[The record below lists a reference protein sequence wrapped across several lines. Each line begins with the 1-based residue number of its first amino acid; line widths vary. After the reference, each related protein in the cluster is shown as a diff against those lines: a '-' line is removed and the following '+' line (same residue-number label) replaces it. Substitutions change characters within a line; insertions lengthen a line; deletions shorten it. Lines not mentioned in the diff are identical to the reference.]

1 MRKRKIGLLAAAAGA
16 ALCGTMAKADFT
28 ITSTRTVG
36 NVVNPSGGPAGTY
49 DTVDFFLTGTGTS
62 NSVAGSNS
70 ITAALYD
77 ASGMLIGVGAGGKS
91 PIGTNQADI
100 FANASN
106 FGSTAYLTQS
116 WVADNTS
123 PFSLS
128 ANTSDANGGHGS
140 VLLAGN
146 TPSGSAGV
154 DPLGP
159 TTFTAN
165 ELVAGIYG
173 TIFNSGGGTQ
183 ATPINFAQAV
193 VPTGST
199 VFLLN
204 PGGTKGAAT
213 PNASRLFGPSSGEFS
228 PGGGFNNAAANNISA
243 PYQDPAAV
251 PEPASIG
258 LIGLGMAGLI
268 ARRRRRA

>member
-16 ALCGTMAKADFT
+16 AFCGTMAKADFT

-62 NSVAGSNS
+62 NSVAGSSS
-70 ITAALYD
+70 ITGALYD

-91 PIGTNQADI
+91 PVGTTQADI
-100 FANASN
+100 FATASAVN
-106 FGSTAYLTQS
+106 NNYLTQS

-123 PFSLS
+123 PFSLGS
-128 ANTSDANGGHGS
+128 TTSDSFGGHGA
-140 VLLAGN
+140 VLLMGN
-146 TPSGSAGV
+146 TPSSSGGV
-154 DPLGP
+154 DPLGG

-165 ELVAGIYG
+165 ELVAGVYG
-173 TIFNSGGGTQ
+173 TIFNSGGTAQ
-183 ATPINFAQAV
+183 ATPIEFAQAV

-204 PGGTKGAAT
+204 PSGTKGSASA
-213 PNASRLFGPSSGEFS
+213 NASRLFGPSSGIFS
-228 PGGGFNNAAANNISA
+228 PGGGFSNAAANNLSA
-243 PYQDPAAV
+243 PFQDPVAT
-251 PEPASIG
+251 PEPGSIG